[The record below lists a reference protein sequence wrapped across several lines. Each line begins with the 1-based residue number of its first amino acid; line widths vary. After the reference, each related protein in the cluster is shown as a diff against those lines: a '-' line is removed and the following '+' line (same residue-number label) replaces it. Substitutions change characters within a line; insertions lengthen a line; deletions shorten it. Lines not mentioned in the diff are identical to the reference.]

1 MTTITMPRELDSA
14 IQQIADQA
22 KTACVAALAEKFG
35 FDAEEAHR
43 HLGGD
48 AQVKVVKKRGPVPKI
63 KRSPKSSDSDEA
75 DKPKRRPTGY
85 LLFSAATRPEV
96 RAELEEALEEGVAK
110 VAPQEVVRALGARWK
125 ALEAD
130 VRETWNQQALKH
142 PDFPPPSTTEPAS
155 PKAASKAK
163 PAASKKPKEPK
174 TPKEPKEPKTP
185 KEPKEPKKPRQPKEP
200 KEPSPPLEAE
210 SETEESE

>member
-1 MTTITMPRELDSA
+1 MPRELDSA

-22 KTACVAALAEKFG
+22 KTACVEALAEKFG

-63 KRSPKSSDSDEA
+63 KGSSKSSDSDEG

-85 LLFSAATRPEV
+85 LLFSAATRSEV
-96 RAELEEALEEGVAK
+96 REELEGALEEGVAK

-125 ALEAD
+125 ALDADEREA
-130 VRETWNQQALKH
+130 WNEQALKH
-142 PDFPPPSTTEPAS
+142 PDCPPQSPTVASKAKPAAPKKPKEPKEPKE

-163 PAASKKPKEPK
+163 PAASKKPK
-174 TPKEPKEPKTP
+174 
-185 KEPKEPKKPRQPKEP
+185 RP

-210 SETEESE
+210 ASTTSDEESE